1 MKLLLFWAGVLI
13 GYSWGASCHAQ
24 ALFPPQNPWSQ
35 PPSQVVNISNA
46 QGTNLGTATTYGDTT
61 YYANAGGKPLGYTQ
75 STTVPQPAQPYYL
88 PPPLPLPRGY
98 K

>member
-1 MKLLLFWAGVLI
+1 MRILI
-13 GYSWGASCHAQ
+13 FIIGLVVGYSWGGSCHAQ

-46 QGTNLGTATTYGDTT
+46 QGTPLGTATTYGNTT
-61 YYANAGGKPLGYTQ
+61 YYTNAAGKPLGYTQ
-75 STTVPQPAQPYYL
+75 STPTPQAAQPYYL
-88 PPPLPLPRGY
+88 PPPLPLPRSY